1 MCGICGF
8 VEPEGVRPE
17 RALLERMNQRLFHR
31 GPDGGGEWIQ
41 SRAAIAMRRLA
52 IIDLSSGQQPMFNET
67 GDIGI
72 VFNGEIYNYHEL
84 RADLERHGHRF
95 ATQSDTESIVH
106 LYEQYGVDG
115 IARLNGMF
123 AIAIWDSREQRLILA
138 RDRAGKKPLYYASLP
153 DGVAFASELQ
163 SLLSYPGLSREID
176 VTAMDN
182 YFTFGYVPAPLSIY
196 RSIRQLPPGHLL
208 TWQNAR
214 LETQRYWRL
223 RPAKRTA
230 SSRAEAVDELYQ
242 LLEDAVRIRL
252 YSDVPFGALLSGG
265 VDSSL
270 VVGLMSRQMGRK
282 LKTFTVGFSESQF
295 DESSHAAEVA
305 KLFDTEHHNL
315 RLGAPAVMEV
325 LEKLVGH
332 FGEPF
337 ADSSAIPTFLV
348 SQLAREHVTMALSGD
363 GGDEVF
369 GGYKSYRYH
378 HLIDRYR
385 NVPASLRASVKL
397 ASKVFAGAA
406 PGRLG
411 RRVSRFV
418 NEAELP
424 VEIRWAHSRS
434 IFTESEQK
442 RLYSP
447 EIEAQVQ
454 TERRGFRLRDSF
466 DYFFQHS
473 DDGGDVINFVDYE
486 TYLPD
491 DILVKTD
498 RTSMAVSLEL
508 RAPLLDYRIAEF
520 AASLPKQWKWDSRGG
535 KYILKDAAKKLLP
548 DSILNRRKQGFV
560 LPIAEWF
567 RGELVPHVREKINST
582 GVGGIL
588 RLDYCNELL
597 AAHQKYPNAGYDRK
611 IWMILCF
618 LIWHEQFLSQPA

>member
-8 VEPEGVRPE
+8 VEPAGAPPNGDVL
-17 RALLERMNQRLFHR
+17 ARMNQLLFHR
-31 GPDGGGEWIQ
+31 GPDGGGQWIQ

-52 IIDLSSGQQPMFNET
+52 IIDLTSGQQPMFNET
-67 GDIGI
+67 GEIGI

-84 RADLERHGHRF
+84 RADLEARGHLF
-95 ATQSDTESIVH
+95 GTQSDTESIVH
-106 LYEQYGVDG
+106 LYEEYGVDG

-123 AIAIWDSREQRLILA
+123 GLAIWDSREQRLILA
-138 RDRAGKKPLYYASLP
+138 RDRAGKKPLYYAPRP
-153 DGVAFASELQ
+153 DGIAFASELK
-163 SLLSYPGLSREID
+163 SLLAYPGCSREID
-176 VTAMDN
+176 VAALDN

-196 RSIRQLPPGHLL
+196 RGIRQLQPGHLL
-208 TWQNAR
+208 VWEKGR
-214 LETQRYWRL
+214 IETKRYWRL
-223 RPAKRTA
+223 TPRQRTSA
-230 SSRAEAVDELYQ
+230 SRAEAVDELYH

-252 YSDVPFGALLSGG
+252 NSDVPFGALLSGG

-270 VVGLMSRQMGRK
+270 VVGLMSRQMSRK
-282 LKTFTVGFSESQF
+282 LQTFTVGFSDSDL
-295 DESSHAAEVA
+295 DESPHAAAVA
-305 KLFDTEHHNL
+305 ELFGTEHHNL
-315 RLGAPAVMEV
+315 RLGAPAVMDV
-325 LEKLVGH
+325 LEKLVAH

-337 ADSSAIPTFLV
+337 ADSSAIPTYLV
-348 SQLAREHVTMALSGD
+348 SQLARQHVTMALSGD

-385 NVPASLRASVKL
+385 NVPASLRASVKM
-397 ASKVFAGAA
+397 ATKVLAGAA
-406 PGRLG
+406 PGGLG
-411 RRVSRFV
+411 RRVNRFV

-434 IFTESEQK
+434 IFTEAEQRK
-442 RLYSP
+442 LYSP
-447 EIEAQVQ
+447 EIEAQLQ
-454 TERRGFRLRDSF
+454 AEQRGFRLRESF
-466 DYFFQHS
+466 EYFLERSS
-473 DDGGDVINFVDYE
+473 DAGDVINFVDYE

-520 AASLPKQWKWDSRGG
+520 AASLPKEWKWDSRGG
-535 KYILKDAAKKLLP
+535 KYILKDTARKLLP

-560 LPIAEWF
+560 LPIAKWF
-567 RGELVPHVREKINST
+567 QGELVPHVREKLNST
-582 GVGGIL
+582 TAGNLL

-597 AAHQKYPNAGYDRK
+597 TAHQNYPNAGYDRK

-618 LIWHEQFLSQPA
+618 LMWHQQFLS

>member
-8 VEPEGVRPE
+8 VEAHGVRPDP
-17 RALLERMNQRLFHR
+17 AILADMNQRLFHR
-31 GPDGGGEWIQ
+31 GPDGGGEWIDG
-41 SRAAIAMRRLA
+41 SAAIAMRRLA
-52 IIDLSSGQQPMFNET
+52 IIDLTSGQQPMFNET

-84 RADLERHGHRF
+84 RDDLEPRGHRF
-95 ATQSDTESIVH
+95 ASHSDTETIIH
-106 LYEQYGVDG
+106 LYEEYGPSA

-123 AIAIWDSREQRLILA
+123 GLAIWDGPRRRLLLA
-138 RDRAGKKPLYYASLP
+138 RDRAGKKPLYYAALP
-153 DGVAFASELQ
+153 GGIAFSSELQ
-163 SLLSYPGLSREID
+163 SLLAYPGLSREID
-176 VTAMDN
+176 VTALDN
-182 YFTFGYVPAPLSIY
+182 YFTFGYVPAPLTIF
-196 RSIRQLPPGHLL
+196 RDIRQLPPGHLL
-208 TWQNAR
+208 T
-214 LETQRYWRL
+214 LENGALRTERYWRL
-223 RPAKRTA
+223 RPSKPTA
-230 SSRAEAVDELYQ
+230 RSRAEAVEELYS
-242 LLEDAVRIRL
+242 LLDDAVRIRL

-270 VVGLMSRQMGRK
+270 VVGLMSRRMGQK
-282 LKTFTVGFSESQF
+282 LKTFTVGFSESAF

-305 KLFDTEHHNL
+305 RLFETEHHNL
-315 RLGAPAVMEV
+315 RLGPPAVMEV
-325 LEKLVGH
+325 LEKLIGH

-348 SQLAREHVTMALSGD
+348 SQLARQHVTMALSGD

-378 HLIDRYR
+378 HLIDRYG
-385 NVPASLRASVKL
+385 NVPSSLRASVKL

-406 PGRLG
+406 PGKLG

-434 IFTESEQK
+434 IFTDAELGK
-442 RLYSP
+442 LYAP
-447 EIEAQVQ
+447 DIEAQLE
-454 TERRGFRLRDSF
+454 TSRRGFRLRDSF
-466 DYFFQHS
+466 EYFFEHS
-473 DDGGDVINFVDYE
+473 PDRGDVINFVDYE

-520 AASLPKQWKWDSRGG
+520 AASLPKSWKWDSRGG
-535 KYILKDAAKKLLP
+535 KYILKDAARKLLP

-560 LPIAEWF
+560 LPIARWF
-567 RGELVPHVREKINST
+567 QGELVPHVRERINST
-582 GVGGIL
+582 GAGNIL

-597 AAHQKYPNAGYDRK
+597 AAHQKYPNAQYDRK

-618 LIWHEQFLSQPA
+618 LMWHQQFLSQPA

>member
-1 MCGICGF
+1 
-8 VEPEGVRPE
+8 
-17 RALLERMNQRLFHR
+17 MNQLLFHR
-31 GPDGGGEWIQ
+31 GPDGGGQWIQ

-52 IIDLSSGQQPMFNET
+52 IIDLQSGQQPMFNET
-67 GDIGI
+67 GEIGI

-84 RADLERHGHRF
+84 RDDLEARGHRF
-95 ATQSDTESIVH
+95 ATHSDTESIVH
-106 LYEQYGVDG
+106 LYEEYGVEG

-123 AIAIWDSREQRLILA
+123 AIAIWDSREERLILA
-138 RDRAGKKPLYYASLP
+138 RDRAGKKPLYYSPRP
-153 DGVAFASELQ
+153 DGIAFASELK
-163 SLLSYPGLSREID
+163 SLLAYPGCSREID
-176 VTAMDN
+176 IAALDN

-196 RSIRQLPPGHLL
+196 RGIRQLQPGHLL
-208 TWQNAR
+208 TWQGGR
-214 LETQRYWRL
+214 LTTQRYWRL
-223 RPAKRTA
+223 RPSKRKFA
-230 SSRAEAVDELYQ
+230 SRADAVDELYH

-282 LKTFTVGFSESQF
+282 LKTFTVGFPGSDL
-295 DESSHAAEVA
+295 DESPHAAAVA
-305 KLFDTEHHNL
+305 ELFETEHHNL

-325 LEKLVGH
+325 LEKLVAH

-385 NVPASLRASVKL
+385 NVPASLRASVKM

-406 PGRLG
+406 PGGLG

-434 IFTESEQK
+434 IFTDAEQK
-442 RLYSP
+442 KLYTP
-447 EIEAQVQ
+447 EIEAQLQ
-454 TERRGFRLRDSF
+454 AGRRGFRLRESF
-466 DYFFQHS
+466 EYFFEHS
-473 DDGGDVINFVDYE
+473 SDGGDVINFVDYE

-508 RAPLLDYRIAEF
+508 RAPLLDYRVAEF
-520 AASLPKQWKWDSRGG
+520 AASLPKEWKWDSRAG

-548 DSILNRRKQGFV
+548 DAILNRRKQGFV
-560 LPIAEWF
+560 LPIAKWF
-567 RGELVPHVREKINST
+567 QGNWFLRSGKEST
-582 GVGGIL
+582 PQALETFCAWTIAMSCS
-588 RLDYCNELL
+588 RLIG
-597 AAHQKYPNAGYDRK
+597 PIRMRVTTGR
-611 IWMILCF
+611 
-618 LIWHEQFLSQPA
+618 SG

>member
-1 MCGICGF
+1 
-8 VEPEGVRPE
+8 
-17 RALLERMNQRLFHR
+17 MNQRLFHR
-31 GPDGGGEWIQ
+31 GPDGGGEWIE

-52 IIDLSSGQQPMFNET
+52 IIDLTSGQQPMFNET

-84 RADLERHGHRF
+84 RADLESRGHRF
-95 ATQSDTESIVH
+95 STQSDTESIVH
-106 LYEQYGVDG
+106 LYEEYGPEG

-123 AIAIWDSREQRLILA
+123 AIAIWDSRAQCLLLA
-138 RDRAGKKPLYYASLP
+138 RDRAGKKPLYYAPLP
-153 DGVAFASELQ
+153 DGIVFASELQ
-163 SLLSYPGLSREID
+163 SLLTYPGLSREID
-176 VTAMDN
+176 VTALDN
-182 YFTFGYVPAPLSIY
+182 YFTFGYVPAPLSIFQ
-196 RSIRQLPPGHLL
+196 SVRQLQPGWLL
-208 TWQNAR
+208 TWQRGNLQTR
-214 LETQRYWRL
+214 RYWRL
-223 RPAKRTA
+223 RPDKQRVT
-230 SSRAEAVDELYQ
+230 SRAEAVDQLYA

-270 VVGLMSRQMGRK
+270 VVGLMSRQMGQK
-282 LKTFTVGFSESQF
+282 LKTFTVGFSESAF

-305 KLFDTEHHNL
+305 RLFETEHHNL
-315 RLGAPAVMEV
+315 HLTAPSVMEV
-325 LEKLVGH
+325 LEKLVVH

-337 ADSSAIPTFLV
+337 ADSSAIPTYLV
-348 SQLAREHVTMALSGD
+348 SQLARQHVTMALSGD

-406 PGRLG
+406 PGKLG

-447 EIEAQVQ
+447 AIEAQLQ
-454 TERRGFRLRDSF
+454 TERRGFRLQESF
-466 DYFFQHS
+466 EYFFEHAS
-473 DDGGDVINFVDYE
+473 GDGDVINFVDYE

-520 AASLPKQWKWDSRGG
+520 AASLPKEWKWDSRGG
-535 KYILKDAAKKLLP
+535 KYILKDAARKLLP

-567 RGELVPHVREKINST
+567 RGELVPYVRERIQST
-582 GVGGIL
+582 GAGDLL

-597 AAHQKYPNAGYDRK
+597 ASHQKYPNAGYDRK
-611 IWMILCF
+611 IWMVLCF
-618 LIWHEQFLSQPA
+618 LMWHERFLSQPA

>member
-1 MCGICGF
+1 ML
-8 VEPEGVRPE
+8 
-17 RALLERMNQRLFHR
+17 ARMNQRLFHR
-31 GPDGGGEWIQ
+31 GPDGGGEWVEGPT
-41 SRAAIAMRRLA
+41 AIAMRRLA
-52 IIDLSSGQQPMFNET
+52 IIDLTSGQQPMFNET

-84 RADLERHGHRF
+84 RADLEARGHRF

-106 LYEQYGVDG
+106 LYEEYGPDG
-115 IARLNGMF
+115 IAKLNGMF
-123 AIAIWDSREQRLILA
+123 GLAIWDRREQRLLLA
-138 RDRAGKKPLYYASLP
+138 RDRAGKKPLYYAPLGG
-153 DGVAFASELQ
+153 GVVFSSELQ
-163 SLLSYPGLSREID
+163 SLLAYPGISREID
-176 VTAMDN
+176 VAALDN
-182 YFTFGYVPAPLSIY
+182 YFTFGYVPAPLSIF
-196 RSIRQLPPGHLL
+196 RSVRQLQPGWLL
-208 TWQNAR
+208 TWQNGR
-214 LETQRYWRL
+214 IETKRYWRL
-223 RPAKRTA
+223 RPTRTSA
-230 SSRAEAVDELYQ
+230 TREEAVDELYR

-282 LKTFTVGFSESQF
+282 LKTFTVGFSESAF

-305 KLFDTEHHNL
+305 RIFETEHHNL
-315 RLGAPAVMEV
+315 RLGAPAVMDV

-385 NVPASLRASVKL
+385 NVPTSLRASVKL

-424 VEIRWAHSRS
+424 VQVRWAHSRS

-447 EIEAQVQ
+447 EIEAELDI
-454 TERRGFRLRDSF
+454 TRRGFRLQESF
-466 DYFFQHS
+466 DYFFQHAS
-473 DDGGDVINFVDYE
+473 ADGEVINFVDYE

-520 AASLPKQWKWDSRGG
+520 AASLPKEWKWDSRGG
-535 KYILKDAAKKLLP
+535 KYILKDAARKLLP
-548 DSILNRRKQGFV
+548 ESILNRRKQGFV

-567 RGELVPHVREKINST
+567 RGELVPQVRERINST
-582 GVGGIL
+582 GAGGLL
-588 RLDYCNELL
+588 RLDYCRELL
-597 AAHQKYPNAGYDRK
+597 SAHQKYPNAGYDRK
-611 IWMILCF
+611 IWMVLCF
-618 LIWHEQFLSQPA
+618 LMWHEQFLSQPA